1 MIGQALLHSRGI
13 CTLGTRGAPSPGTV
27 VTMARAAEH
36 QGDTMLTNE
45 EMTVAVEAAAKRLYG
60 DSVRFMEPDA
70 TPREV
75 DAAWDA
81 LTTSQQVRVMML
93 VHPTVHAAA
102 TRPFVVP
109 DTIEGLL
116 V

>member
-1 MIGQALLHSRGI
+1 
-13 CTLGTRGAPSPGTV
+13 
-27 VTMARAAEH
+27 
-36 QGDTMLTNE
+36 MLTNE
-45 EMTVAVEAAAKRLYG
+45 EMTAAVEAAAKRLYG
-60 DSVRFMEPDA
+60 ESVRFMEPGA
-70 TPREV
+70 TAGDV

-93 VHPTVHAAA
+93 VHPTVHEAA
-102 TRPFVVP
+102 TAPFVVP